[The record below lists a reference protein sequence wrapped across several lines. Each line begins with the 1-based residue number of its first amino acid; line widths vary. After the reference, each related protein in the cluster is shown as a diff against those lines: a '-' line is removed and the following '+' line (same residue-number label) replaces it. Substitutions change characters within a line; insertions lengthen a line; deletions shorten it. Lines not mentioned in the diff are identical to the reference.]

1 LHVVLG
7 QDPRPIDGRHYTI
20 IQAQTYDN
28 GMPDFI
34 YYGQAKAIYPVRPQI
49 CRESARC
56 EEPAPSYC
64 ADGMGNDI
72 KFGPDGSF
80 SVYEGHFENCNKTG
94 RGKIS
99 YFATSVP
106 LLDQIAQL
114 RTMNDLAG
122 MTQEEITAL
131 KNQLLACAP
140 YMIYKGNWVNDSWSG
155 IGTMTQSNGLSYKG
169 HWENGN
175 MSGKGTLRQPD
186 GSLYIGN
193 FSNNVVSGFGKM
205 TYANGDVYIGQ
216 WQNNMKSGRGRM
228 RYHDGRVYHGEW
240 QNDEPVQRM
249 VFGRV
254 INPDEYTP
262 HVFTRVHSEPGAG
275 FQSASN
281 IFTRSSE

>member
-1 LHVVLG
+1 
-7 QDPRPIDGRHYTI
+7 
-20 IQAQTYDN
+20 
-28 GMPDFI
+28 
-34 YYGQAKAIYPVRPQI
+34 
-49 CRESARC
+49 
-56 EEPAPSYC
+56 
-64 ADGMGNDI
+64 MGNDI
-72 KFGPDGSF
+72 RFGPDGLF

-99 YFATSVP
+99 YFATGVP

-131 KNQLLACAP
+131 KNQLLAYAP
-140 YMIYKGNWVNDSWSG
+140 YMIYKGDWVNDSWSG
-155 IGTMTQSNGLSYKG
+155 IGTMTHSNGLSYKG

-186 GSLYIGN
+186 GSLYIGR
-193 FSNNVVSGFGKM
+193 FSNSAMSGFGKM
-205 TYANGDVYIGQ
+205 RYANGDVYIGQ

-228 RYHDGRVYHGEW
+228 RYHDGRVHHGEW
-240 QNDEPVQRM
+240 QNDEPIL
-249 VFGRV
+249 VFGRM

-262 HVFTRVHSEPGAG
+262 QVFTRVHSDPGAG

-281 IFTRSSE
+281 IFRRSS